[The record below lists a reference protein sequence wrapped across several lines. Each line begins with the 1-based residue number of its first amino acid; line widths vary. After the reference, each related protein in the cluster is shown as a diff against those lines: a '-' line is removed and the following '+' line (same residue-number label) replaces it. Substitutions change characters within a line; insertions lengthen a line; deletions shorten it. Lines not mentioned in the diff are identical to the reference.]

1 MTGSDGWGDDRPGGR
16 RLRFSLDRKY
26 AHHDRDEHEYEHQ
39 KGESRFIH
47 PPSWQ
52 GECEQ
57 TGANIDEEG
66 HRRLSRLIL
75 SKSTCSCR
83 NRASRRR
90 TAHSFPANAPDGCD
104 PFRPIVCHARVRNA
118 ASVFSVSRSFARPI
132 DRSRSILRPAPPPG
146 RRSWVPDA
154 LPAVARTHGRV
165 NRFRRDERLGES
177 SSGMPTQR
185 ATPRLGAKA
194 L

>member
-75 SKSTCSCR
+75 SESTCSCR
-83 NRASRRR
+83 NRHLDAGRHTVFPRMLR
-90 TAHSFPANAPDGCD
+90 TAAIRSG
-104 PFRPIVCHARVRNA
+104 
-118 ASVFSVSRSFARPI
+118 RSFATPASGMQRQFFQYLDPSLARLI
-132 DRSRSILRPAPPPG
+132 DRDQSCGQRLRLVA
-146 RRSWVPDA
+146 
-154 LPAVARTHGRV
+154 AVGYLTLFQQLLEHTA
-165 NRFRRDERLGES
+165 E
-177 SSGMPTQR
+177 
-185 ATPRLGAKA
+185 
-194 L
+194 